1 MTEERVK
8 CFAFSSLCERVKPL
22 ISGFISLEDYTEDY
36 KEDIV
41 KIQCRENVN
50 INLLI
55 KDNKITINN
64 SLIK

>member
-1 MTEERVK
+1 M
-8 CFAFSSLCERVKPL
+8 LCIQLSMRESKTAN
-22 ISGFISLEDYTEDY
+22 SGFISLEDY
-36 KEDIV
+36 KEDIA

-64 SLIK
+64 SLINDYYNIAFSME